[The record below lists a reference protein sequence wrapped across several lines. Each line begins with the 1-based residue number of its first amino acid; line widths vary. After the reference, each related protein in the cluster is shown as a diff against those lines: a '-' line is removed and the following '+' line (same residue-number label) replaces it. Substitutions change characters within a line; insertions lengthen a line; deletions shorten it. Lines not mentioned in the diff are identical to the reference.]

1 MKTVSKILYLLS
13 QLRHFADTDSLI
25 IFYYAHILTHFCY
38 ASNLWD
44 NCADTHLKK
53 LNSSHR
59 RAIKLIHPEKHLDT
73 DIKFKQ
79 LKLLPLDRQ
88 LSYNKAII
96 VYKTLNNLAP
106 PYMTK
111 FCKKACYR
119 YGSNNLIIPR
129 TRIDLYKTS
138 FSFSGAILWNA
149 LPRYI

>member
-1 MKTVSKILYLLS
+1 MHIYLPIS
-13 QLRHFADTDSLI
+13 AMHQTSGTAVQ
-25 IFYYAHILTHFCY
+25 THF
-38 ASNLWD
+38 
-44 NCADTHLKK
+44 KK

-96 VYKTLNNLAP
+96 VYKTLNNMVP

-149 LPRYI
+149 LPRYIQSSPSLTSFKRALKHHLLNVP